1 MEQEAQVGLILQE
14 GKGLAYSVQERVH
27 EIERGRATDK
37 AIVETVVVAVFE
49 PGQLLC
55 LLLVKTERL

>member
-1 MEQEAQVGLILQE
+1 LQQEAQVGLILQE
-14 GKGLAYSVQERVH
+14 GQGLAYSVQERVQ
-27 EIERGRATDK
+27 EIERGCATEK
-37 AIVETVVVAVFE
+37 AIVEAVVGAVFE